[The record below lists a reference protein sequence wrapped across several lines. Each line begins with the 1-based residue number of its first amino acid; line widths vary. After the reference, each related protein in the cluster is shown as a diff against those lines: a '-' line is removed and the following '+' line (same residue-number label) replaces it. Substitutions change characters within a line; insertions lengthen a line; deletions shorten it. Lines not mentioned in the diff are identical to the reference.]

1 MNTINFSPS
10 EILFVKANLFNWD
23 NGTFLLNK
31 MLQDEYCDKA
41 TALLIYWRCD
51 PGFYYRYPNE
61 SEIPEW
67 SLANYRL
74 MKTVE
79 KKLLENKLPEL
90 VRYTPDKDRV
100 QKETAVLARIPKELL
115 LPSEGAVDGEFL
127 TSQFLQADYL
137 IDDCRKGNLESVQ
150 KRLEANPSIIDLCIE
165 DRTPLIAAL
174 EKSRVTV
181 AAYLLEKG
189 ASIDAA
195 PSTKSDIPI
204 IWYLYLSKKAKL
216 FELLVEYGA
225 DINAVNPVKET
236 VLHRQLNQAPDSWKK
251 NYGPNLLKTM
261 LKLGANL
268 HQKNAA
274 GKTPFDLTKEH
285 NNEEALVIIEKWIND
300 QSKKKNGKS

>member
-1 MNTINFSPS
+1 MNTVNFSPS

-74 MKTVE
+74 MKTAE

-90 VRYTPDKDRV
+90 VRYAPDKDRV
-100 QKETAVLARIPKELL
+100 QKEAAVLARIPKELL
-115 LPSEGAVDGEFL
+115 LPSE
-127 TSQFLQADYL
+127 
-137 IDDCRKGNLESVQ
+137 
-150 KRLEANPSIIDLCIE
+150 
-165 DRTPLIAAL
+165 
-174 EKSRVTV
+174 
-181 AAYLLEKG
+181 
-189 ASIDAA
+189 A

-216 FELLVEYGA
+216 FELLVKYGA

-236 VLHRQLNQAPDSWKK
+236 VFHRQLNQAPDLWKK

-261 LKLGANL
+261 LKLGANPD
-268 HQKNAA
+268 QKNAA
-274 GKTPFDLTKEH
+274 GKTPFDCAKEH
-285 NNEEALVIIEKWIND
+285 HNEEALTIIEKFIHD
-300 QSKKKNGKS
+300 QSKK